1 MKQRIIT
8 GIILVAVLMPALLAG
23 GLPFKAVV
31 IFFVAIGSYEVY
43 DIKRKKWPFLL
54 FSLMVL
60 CIYMIGMSDVKYLVP
75 LLILTLIFLFVMTIF
90 FEWFDLMDVT
100 YLFTMILLMSMA
112 VISILTIVKYGTL
125 VIVFVAAAT
134 YATDTGAYFF
144 GYYFGK
150 HKLNERISPK
160 KTIEGSLGGW
170 LMGAVISLIYAYF
183 FVKTLPFNFLII
195 ACLTLPVIGQ
205 IGDLAFSAIKRYFKI
220 KDFGNLFPA
229 HGGVLDRIDS
239 LIFNLLF
246 FYVLLIFFH

>member
-8 GIILVAVLMPALLAG
+8 GILLIAVVIPALLAG

-31 IFFVAIGSYEVY
+31 IFFVGIGAYEVY

-60 CIYMIGMSDVKYLVP
+60 SIFMIGMSDPKYLAA
-75 LLILTLIFLFVMTIF
+75 LLILTLIFLFIMTIF
-90 FEWFDLMDVT
+90 FDWFDLMDVT

-112 VISILTIVKYGTL
+112 LISILTIVKYGTL
-125 VIVFVAAAT
+125 VIVFVAAST

-170 LMGAVISLIYAYF
+170 FLGAVVSLCYAYF
-183 FVKTLPFNFLII
+183 LIKTLPINFLII

-205 IGDLAFSAIKRYFKI
+205 IGDLAFSAIKRHFKI